1 MTTYFYGRNSDVES
15 YEKGSSID
23 TQLSKVKSY
32 CNIKNLKVDI
42 EITEQISGTV
52 PFKRRPQGYELWKL
66 LNKND

>member
-32 CNIKNLKVDI
+32 CNIKNLKVEPDSS
-42 EITEQISGTV
+42 Q
-52 PFKRRPQGYELWKL
+52 
-66 LNKND
+66 

>member
-32 CNIKNLKVDI
+32 CNIKNLELILKSQNKYQEQFLLKEDHKVMNY
-42 EITEQISGTV
+42 GN
-52 PFKRRPQGYELWKL
+52 Y
-66 LNKND
+66 

>member
-32 CNIKNLKVDI
+32 V
-42 EITEQISGTV
+42 
-52 PFKRRPQGYELWKL
+52 RRTSPPPL
-66 LNKND
+66 